1 MKNTNN
7 TLAAVQLNQVIEQ
20 LEGLLF
26 CDLVMT
32 YNDYA
37 SHNGYELIHDNDE
50 ENINTLFDT
59 PYDAAQ
65 AVVYGKYNP
74 NDDYVTLDGYSNAVS
89 FNYQLTQDDNCP
101 IDISELAQWLISEDK
116 LSEYDITVV
125 TIDDMLVSIEDNITD
140 NKYLLSKLADY
151 LGQSLNTEH
160 VELLKID
167 NEYCEYLVN
176 HFMNELDDYSYT
188 DLYDLINTV
197 GINYSV
203 N

>member
-1 MKNTNN
+1 MKTLNKE
-7 TLAAVQLNQVIEQ
+7 LAAIQLNQVIKQ
-20 LEGLLF
+20 LEDLLF

-37 SHNGYELIHDNDE
+37 SHNGYELIHDNDG

-74 NDDYVTLDGYSNAVS
+74 SDDYVTLDGYSNAVS
-89 FNYQLTQDDNCP
+89 FSYHPIQDDNCP

-116 LSEYDITVV
+116 LSDYDITV
-125 TIDDMLVSIEDNITD
+125 TTLDDMLASIEDNITD
-140 NKYLLSKLADY
+140 DNVMLSKLADY
-151 LGQSLNTEH
+151 LGQSLHTEQI
-160 VELLKID
+160 EQLKTD
-167 NEYCEYLVN
+167 NEYHDYLVS
-176 HFMNELDDYSYT
+176 HFINELDDYSYN

-197 GINYSV
+197 GINYQ
-203 N
+203 